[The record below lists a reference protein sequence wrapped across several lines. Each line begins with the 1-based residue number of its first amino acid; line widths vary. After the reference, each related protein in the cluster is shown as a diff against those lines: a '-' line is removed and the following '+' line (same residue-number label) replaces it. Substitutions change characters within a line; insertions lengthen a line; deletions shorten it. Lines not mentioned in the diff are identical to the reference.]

1 MIGIIASSYPQSL
14 VNDAEAFINA
24 AGITD
29 GTQISA
35 ITTLVASLKSNS
47 LWDKMKAIY
56 PFVGGTAT
64 AHKFNLKD
72 PRDSDDAF
80 RLTFHGTFTH
90 SSNGIMPSES
100 YANTYLAQSAHLGQ
114 NDIHFSVYSRTN
126 ANASTVASI
135 GNNSGAS
142 INQSNL
148 FIKASGNT
156 MFMRASSTNSESITN
171 NTDST
176 GYYIV
181 NRVSGQQ
188 VRCMKNS
195 TLYTQSV
202 NSTSNNISGYFALC
216 ADKINGVFKD
226 NKQLAFA
233 TIGLGLTDTDMS
245 NLYTA
250 VQAFQTTLGRQ
261 V

>member
-1 MIGIIASSYPQSL
+1 MIGIIASSYSQSL

-29 GTQISA
+29 ETQISA

-47 LWDKMKAIY
+47 LWNKMKAIY
-56 PFVGGTAT
+56 PFVGGSEAS
-64 AHKFNLKD
+64 HKFNLKD
-72 PRDSDDAF
+72 PRDLDAAF

-90 SSNGIMPSES
+90 SETGIMPSAS

-126 ANASTVASI
+126 ATARDGASI
-135 GNNSGAS
+135 GNNSGGGQ
-142 INQSNL
+142 NQSNL
-148 FIKASGNT
+148 WLRTTGGLY
-156 MFMRASSTNSESITN
+156 MRASSTNSAAISD
-171 NTDST
+171 NTDTT

-181 NRVSGQQ
+181 NRVSGTE

-195 TLYTQSV
+195 TLLTQTVS
-202 NSTSNNISGYFALC
+202 STTNNITGYFALF
-216 ADKINGVFKD
+216 ADKINGSFKD